1 MNIKIGNDIR
11 LNVVLNDKYSFELTD
26 IKKIKAYLTN
36 TSTNGVTYPNSS
48 YPLYYNA
55 SGFNTN
61 LCGIPSY
68 YTLPYDNGFNGYYT
82 GFGYSPRHTHAYN
95 NCNTNSFLAPHTLNK
110 EEGSIQ
116 VYFPASQ
123 QLAVG
128 TYKLTLVIEV
138 YEYGWCNTNTRVY
151 SYDYNNVFTLTE
163 DGIDGDQIINT
174 DGSSPVNSLQVTA
187 IPTDLIISGTSLLRA
202 VAYRKDDTTSIL
214 TKSNI
219 IKTTVKCYNADGSI
233 SQNQGKFT
241 FSYDDT
247 AGYYGLITNVS
258 ASIDEYCLVTSY
270 YSDDPTKFDTVKI
283 TSLGQGTSSQSV
295 VTNITVNPTSAEI
308 TQGGSVNIN
317 SVVTGENL
325 TGGINIYY

>member
-36 TSTNGVTYPNSS
+36 TSTSSISYPNQS

-68 YTLPYDNGFNGYYT
+68 YTLPYDKGFNGYYT
-82 GFGYSPRHTHAYN
+82 GFGYSPRHAYTYN

-123 QLAVG
+123 QLMVG

-214 TKSNI
+214 TKANI

-247 AGYYGLITNVS
+247 TGYYGLITNVS